1 MERWLIRMM
10 RRVRLVGVSTD
21 VLPDEVGVVMKI
33 EDMIIQSRLRFYGHS
48 MRGDINSQIRE
59 VIEVEITEKRKKGL
73 PGKSW

>member
-33 EDMIIQSRLRFYGHS
+33 EDMIIQSRLRWYG
-48 MRGDINSQIRE
+48 RRDIPC
-59 VIEVEITEKRKKGL
+59 VETLIPKYVRL
-73 PGKSW
+73 